1 MNRDQVFR
9 GAAIGLLLLGVFLAA
24 RAVWRTPPMAEQIR
38 AKLDDLAQMR
48 QLQAGRR
55 HEEGA
60 VAFFERMP
68 NHTPV
73 PLREIVGR
81 VFPGLPSAIHSREE
95 KEAASGWV
103 ARHAEFSLD
112 PVALADI
119 SRLLAELQGD
129 GTRPPWQLMDC
140 QVKVSEQTPGHGRV
154 ALGVRALEKRQSGRV
169 AK

>member
-1 MNRDQVFR
+1 MNRDQGFR
-9 GAAIGLLLLGVFLAA
+9 VVAIALLLLGIILAA
-24 RAVWRTPPMAEQIR
+24 RAMWRTPPVAEQIR
-38 AKLDDLAQMR
+38 AKLEDLAQMT
-48 QLQAGRR
+48 QLQAGKR

-68 NHTPV
+68 NHSPV

-81 VFPGLPSAIHSREE
+81 VFPGLPSAVHSREE

-103 ARHAEFSLD
+103 ARRAEFSLD

-140 QVKVSEQTPGHGRV
+140 QIKVSGQTPGYGCV
-154 ALGVRALEKRQSGRV
+154 TLGVQALEK
-169 AK
+169 